1 MRVFYVFCNSKIV
14 RKTDYDIRQIEH
26 VLRQIIVKVI
36 IRTTLEVGGTCQSS
50 AFAKKEL
57 SSMTVCQYKAELAK
71 AFQTGDIGHNDT
83 VPEPWDAER
92 ILFSLDLEGN
102 ARFVIFD
109 IDQDSLKE
117 TPHLTFNI
125 LIVGEEEE
133 PSSQKCIDLFLQR
146 VGSADNR
153 ASSISIRSQGAFHLF
168 PLNEK
173 GEIDDEGHYYIAKLS
188 SEKHF
193 SWTLIAVCILFALLF
208 IGAFI
213 HIKNDLLLT
222 LAGVPLGIIGTELFD
237 FFKCRIFS
245 SRRAFIDIDETLKKE
260 SENIRNQTDATRS
273 IYSAPVEQLRHS
285 KGDCNA
291 E

>member
-1 MRVFYVFCNSKIV
+1 M
-14 RKTDYDIRQIEH
+14 
-26 VLRQIIVKVI
+26 KVV
-36 IRTTLEVGGTCQSS
+36 IRTTLEVCGTRQGS
-50 AFAKKEL
+50 AFGKKEP
-57 SSMTVCQYKAELAK
+57 SSMTVCQYKKELAK
-71 AFQTGDIGHNDT
+71 AFLTGDVGHNDT
-83 VPEPWDAER
+83 VPEPWDVKK
-92 ILFSLDLEGN
+92 ILLSLDLEGN

-146 VGSADNR
+146 VGSADNK
-153 ASSISIRSQGAFHLF
+153 ASSVSIKSQGIFHLF

-193 SWTLIAVCILFALLF
+193 SWTLTAVCILFALLF

-213 HIKNDLLLT
+213 HFKNDLLLT
-222 LAGVPLGIIGTELFD
+222 LAGVPLGIIGTEFFN
-237 FFKCRIFS
+237 FFKCRIS
-245 SRRAFIDIDETLKKE
+245 SSKHAFIDIDETLKKE
-260 SENIRNQTDATRS
+260 SENIRNHTDMARN
-273 IYSAPVEQLRHS
+273 IYSDPVEQLRHS
-285 KGDCNA
+285 KGNTNA